1 MVPRLGASLPIR
13 GNRAGLKI
21 ITHLKKKKDDG
32 QSPPKK
38 KIVLVNFSFVL
49 FFHLDFLTLVEDGT
63 DMFSQNV
70 AKELPL
76 SAA

>member
-1 MVPRLGASLPIR
+1 MPRLGASLPIS
-13 GNRAGLKI
+13 GNRTGLRI
-21 ITHLKKKKDDG
+21 ITHLKKKTDDG
-32 QSPPKK
+32 QSPQKK

-49 FFHLDFLTLVEDGT
+49 FFCLDFLNLVEDGT
-63 DMFSQNV
+63 DMFPQNV